1 MRSTEVHY
9 IDHPLLGVVV
19 KISPVTDEEL
29 LQRAEA
35 EAEAKD
41 RAAALTSP

>member
-19 KISPVTDEEL
+19 KLTPLSDEDLQTLAQAEPDLVTN
-29 LQRAEA
+29 
-35 EAEAKD
+35 
-41 RAAALTSP
+41 